1 MVVKFVSGVLFLL
14 CWDRCF
20 MRRCMVWLESVS
32 NMCHDCVF
40 CEGLCQVCQGHVLHV
55 GTDAL

>member
-1 MVVKFVSGVLFLL
+1 
-14 CWDRCF
+14 

-40 CEGLCQVCQGHVLHV
+40 CEGLCHVCQGHVLHV